1 MIEGMGKE
9 DYECMGFM
17 SLSKE
22 INTVAVALCLTLGRL
37 GPASSNLKDNNLA
50 CLQLLD
56 STNSVLPIK

>member
-1 MIEGMGKE
+1 MVASVGKE
-9 DYECMGFM
+9 SYECMGFM

-22 INTVAVALCLTLGRL
+22 INTEAVVLCLTLGPL